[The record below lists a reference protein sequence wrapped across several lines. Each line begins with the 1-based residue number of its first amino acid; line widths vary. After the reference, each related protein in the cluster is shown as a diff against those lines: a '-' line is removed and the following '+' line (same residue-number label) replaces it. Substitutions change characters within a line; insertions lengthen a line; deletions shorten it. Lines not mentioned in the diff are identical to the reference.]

1 MNKKNDLVILDELM
15 YLTDLETDSNL
26 SIVKTKMVKYSK
38 PIIKKV
44 EKALYKSPSFI
55 NLVKST
61 IPQEQYVAVFSN
73 KNLNKIK
80 DGAIKVMSK
89 KNGYFS
95 GSLVD
100 QSTGKV
106 IQNID
111 LEKISFRPEL
121 TRALI
126 DYSMQRQIANLS
138 DDIRLNYKEII
149 DVEQGLENDR
159 IARAIALEK
168 DFIRIYNIDNPRK
181 KKIELEN
188 FVRRLEDVRQ
198 PLMLS
203 QKSNLDELKK
213 QPLDLFKTLVF
224 KSEDDNRINI
234 RIKEIKKSYGC
245 LNKVALMGYMSYHD
259 LGEYEQANKF
269 LGDHYVFIDENY
281 REKDISCLMTFDNK
295 FKWDQLIIKSKK
307 TIKYIVN
314 HENILMLKNK
324 DLNSGL
330 INYKD
335 DINLNTK
342 LIASNSKFAERRKYM
357 RYLRSLAKK
366 QPQLLLIFW
375 YLKKSKY
382 KFNYEL

>member
-1 MNKKNDLVILDELM
+1 MNKKNDLVVLDELM
-15 YLTDLETDSNL
+15 YLTDLETNSNL
-26 SIVKTKMVKYSK
+26 SIFKTKMVKYSK

-80 DGAIKVMSK
+80 TGAIKVMSK

-159 IARAIALEK
+159 IARAIALEN
-168 DFIRIYNIDNPRK
+168 DFIRIYKIDNPRK

-188 FVRRLEDVRQ
+188 FVRKLEDVRQ

-203 QKSNLDELKK
+203 QKSNLNELKK
-213 QPLDLFKTLVF
+213 QPLDLFKTLML

-269 LGDHYVFIDENY
+269 LGDHYIFIDENY

-314 HENILMLKNK
+314 HENILMLKNE
-324 DLNSGL
+324 DLKSGL

-335 DINLNTK
+335 DINLDTK

-357 RYLRSLAKK
+357 RYLRTAAKK
-366 QPQLLLIFW
+366 AAPALITFVIF
-375 YLKKSKY
+375 KKTKV
-382 KFNYEL
+382 